1 MKPRLLLFDID
12 GTILDCGG
20 AGPGAV
26 SEGFLEAFDLH
37 DRADAMPELVF
48 AGATDALIARQLFA
62 AFEIEDTPEHRERFF
77 GAYAKLLRSAISRN
91 GDRAR
96 ILPGVQ
102 QLLNH
107 FAEAD
112 GQHLGLLTGNIETG
126 ARIKLGHVGVD
137 SHFEFGAFGDDAEHR
152 DELGPI
158 ALDRARRHTGESIE
172 PDNAVVI
179 GDTPRD
185 VSCARAAGMKV
196 VAVATGRFSRS
207 ELERCEPDAVLDN
220 LEDFGRTAELSRVI

>member
-20 AGPGAV
+20 TGPDAV
-26 SEGFLEAFDLH
+26 AEGFLDAFDLH
-37 DRADAMPELVF
+37 ERRAAMPELVF

-62 AFEIEDTPEHRERFF
+62 AFEIADTPDHRERFF
-77 GAYAKLLRSAISRN
+77 SAYATRLRSAISQN
-91 GDRAR
+91 GGRAR

-107 FAEAD
+107 FADAA

-126 ARIKLGHVGVD
+126 ARIKLDHVGVEAD
-137 SHFEFGAFGDDAEHR
+137 FEFGAFGDDAEHR

-158 ALDRARRHTGESIE
+158 ALERARRHTGEAIE
-172 PDNAVVI
+172 PDQAVVI

-196 VAVATGRFSRS
+196 VAVATGRFSLA
-207 ELERCEPDAVLDN
+207 ELERCEPDAALEN
-220 LEDFGRTAELSRVI
+220 LEDFDRTAELIRVI